1 MSLLY
6 ILHICLYLFRICY
19 MYIYVFF
26 VPLYMVYENKDDWL
40 IEKQRLYLLDR
51 YKSAALLNTIHGISI
66 SLHVLKFLKICIN
79 LSKILINIH
88 WMHCDIV
95 SWTDMFQF
103 LYTALQVPWLMLY
116 SIHMLCTLSIKW
128 SAYLLWHFHVSTNYI
143 KYDNIRCHKMCYSTT
158 TYSLHDTEHNILIN
172 ACANFENLNF
182 QKTRVKGGRRV
193 SNS

>member
-1 MSLLY
+1 MS
-6 ILHICLYLFRICY
+6 
-19 MYIYVFF
+19 F
-26 VPLYMVYENKDDWL
+26 V
-40 IEKQRLYLLDR
+40 
-51 YKSAALLNTIHGISI
+51 
-66 SLHVLKFLKICIN
+66 LHVLKFLKICIN

-143 KYDNIRCHKMCYSTT
+143 KYDNIRCHKMCMYYFIVLSCCLLAAPLLPLFFWKFKFSKFAHAFIRILCSVPCKEYVGFITRGELWNNERPRCDIAW
-158 TYSLHDTEHNILIN
+158 LHVIN
-172 ACANFENLNF
+172 HLYYGFPN
-182 QKTRVKGGRRV
+182 
-193 SNS
+193 